1 MSFMDEDI
9 IYDKNLRENDCMKGF
24 GERLKEIRQD
34 LAMSQKDVA
43 EEIGVTPS
51 AYANYEQGTRE
62 PNLETLIRLCEAL
75 NVTADEILGI

>member
-1 MSFMDEDI
+1 M
-9 IYDKNLRENDCMKGF
+9 RGF
-24 GERLKEIRQD
+24 GERLKEIRKD

-43 EEIGVTPS
+43 DDIGVTAS

-62 PNLETLIRLCEAL
+62 PNLETLIKLCEVL